1 MGDEDLLRA
10 PAVEQLRR
18 LRPVRQ
24 AGENLRL
31 GGVGFQEADIGE
43 KLLLGLPVPVDHA
56 AVLLPTEHALHVD
69 GQHGALCGE
78 GQEFIGNVAA
88 HKARQVP
95 DLGVN
100 LLRDLLGPVGVDF
113 AVHGGGPALPVRS
126 MVDVFGDEG
135 VGAVEGEH
143 RDVGGGGEG
152 VLQVHLGGVRLG
164 QDGGFV
170 PHVGGGKAGV
180 VHRAADGLDG
190 GSVIVHI
197 GVLGNFSNNQGV
209 ELAHF
214 ASSLRM
220 ASSASTNSWN
230 AGLQRW
236 NLWLSIMRL

>member
-1 MGDEDLLRA
+1 MGDEDFLRA
-10 PAVEQLRR
+10 PAIEDLGG
-18 LRPVRQ
+18 LHPVRE
-24 AGENLRL
+24 AREDFRL
-31 GGVGFQEADIGE
+31 GGVCFQEADIGE
-43 KLLLGLPVPVDHA
+43 QFLLGLPVPVDHA
-56 AVLLPTEHALHVD
+56 AVLLPAEHALHVD
-69 GQHGALCGE
+69 GQHGLLGGE
-78 GQEFIGNVAA
+78 GQKLVGDVAP
-88 HKARQVP
+88 HQARQVP
-95 DLGVN
+95 DFRVDF
-100 LLRDLLGPVGVDF
+100 LRNLLGPVGVDF
-113 AVHGGGPALPVRS
+113 AVHGGGPALPVRGV
-126 MVDVFGDEG
+126 VDVFGDEG

-164 QDGGFV
+164 QDGGLV
-170 PHVGGGKAGV
+170 AHVGGRKAGV
-180 VHRAADGLDG
+180 VHRASDGLDG

-197 GVLGNFSNNQGV
+197 GVLGNLSDNQGI